1 MAPASPTVARWELA
15 LRLKRRR
22 EELGLTVKQITDE
35 LGFTRNY
42 WSQVEHEKTVLAA
55 DKLTALGA
63 LFRFDDA
70 TLAELHEL
78 RTVARQRGW
87 WADYADQLDDEMQ
100 RFFGLE
106 QGATAI
112 RNFESLLIPGLL
124 QTERYARS
132 VFESDPGFRPVDV
145 DRLVEMRLRR
155 QALLDGPNALRAD
168 FLISEAALHQHVNED
183 GTVQR
188 DQLRYMVDA
197 IATRSATL
205 AIHVIPFTQPL
216 GPLVSSS
223 TLILMRFS
231 GPHVPTV
238 LWQEGIRPVKPTE
251 SSDEVHLAELSFD
264 TAWEAS
270 LSVEESVD
278 ILQKT
283 ATAISK
289 D

>member
-1 MAPASPTVARWELA
+1 MGRLGASTTVPPDAITARDQEGEDVAPASPTVARWELA

-124 QTERYARS
+124 QTERYARA
-132 VFESDPGFRPVDV
+132 VFRVRPRFPPRRHV
-145 DRLVEMRLRR
+145 DR
-155 QALLDGPNALRAD
+155 AG
-168 FLISEAALHQHVNED
+168 
-183 GTVQR
+183 R
-188 DQLRYMVDA
+188 DAGCDDS
-197 IATRSATL
+197 SA
-205 AIHVIPFTQPL
+205 
-216 GPLVSSS
+216 
-223 TLILMRFS
+223 
-231 GPHVPTV
+231 
-238 LWQEGIRPVKPTE
+238 
-251 SSDEVHLAELSFD
+251 
-264 TAWEAS
+264 
-270 LSVEESVD
+270 
-278 ILQKT
+278 
-283 ATAISK
+283 
-289 D
+289 